1 MAYCGSGRDK
11 NNKSCPLYHAVNSI
25 THTATLVGHRI
36 PLSFSLEFFGGN
48 QPPCMLP
55 WCLGVLSP
63 NPVRSSTHTLL
74 IRTNCV
80 TRLLLQ
86 GMDSEASSKLLARAM
101 LALIGYCE
109 SSSTA
114 VHKASCGALN
124 LMFQACVDQG
134 MVTQMAGSLGRGHA
148 ASGPLADTL
157 SALESLLQYRFQR
170 SWPQSLPLLGRLF
183 LHLRGASYP
192 LLVSVLRGLGE
203 LHDALTSVPSAAL
216 PGVTSALNEA
226 VSFAIEGMGAERV
239 LGVLPLAPTG
249 ATPVAEGGLA
259 EARAW
264 LLPLLTEHTAAAP
277 SRLEFFQSYVLV
289 TAKACDSAA
298 KSGQLT
304 ANKARTQ
311 RFRVVQLWGLLPGF
325 CARPTD
331 LAGAF
336 GKLAPTLANAMQDTN
351 YSGILPVVCAG
362 LQALVAG
369 VKARCGADVGG
380 GDAAAKAD
388 LDKLS
393 NTATR
398 FLPKLFALVD
408 PGDEVATA
416 SVDPGLDAAA
426 ATTATNERTAAVCG
440 AAAALAS
447 IAPPA
452 FLSTLFKKLLQKLIE
467 STTVG
472 GAGAAG
478 TEEIKGETASLKVML
493 RIISDFVSYFRSVPC
508 PWLDA

>member
-1 MAYCGSGRDK
+1 
-11 NNKSCPLYHAVNSI
+11 
-25 THTATLVGHRI
+25 
-36 PLSFSLEFFGGN
+36 
-48 QPPCMLP
+48 
-55 WCLGVLSP
+55 
-63 NPVRSSTHTLL
+63 
-74 IRTNCV
+74 
-80 TRLLLQ
+80 
-86 GMDSEASSKLLARAM
+86 MDSEASNKILARAM

-114 VHKASCGALN
+114 VHKSSCGALN
-124 LMFQACVDQG
+124 LLFQACVDQG

-148 ASGPLADTL
+148 AVGPLADTL

-170 SWPQSLPLLGRLF
+170 SWSQSLPLLGRLF

-239 LGVLPLAPTG
+239 LAVLPLAPAG
-249 ATPVAEGGLA
+249 ATPVTEGGLA

-264 LLPLLTEHTAAAP
+264 LIPLLTENTAAAP
-277 SRLEFFQSYVLV
+277 SRLEFFQSYVLA

-298 KSGQLT
+298 KSGRLT
-304 ANKARTQ
+304 ANEARTQ

-331 LAGAF
+331 VAGAF
-336 GKLAPTLANAMQDTN
+336 GKLAPTLANAMLDTS
-351 YSGILPVVCAG
+351 YPGILPVVCTG

-369 VKARCGADVGG
+369 VKARCGTEVGG

-388 LDKLS
+388 LEKLS

-398 FLPKLFALVD
+398 FLPKLLALVD

-416 SVDPGLDAAA
+416 GVDAGVDAVAEKTAA
-426 ATTATNERTAAVCG
+426 NERTAAVCG
-440 AAAALAS
+440 AAAAMAS
-447 IAPPA
+447 VAPPV
-452 FLSTLFKKLLQKLIE
+452 FLSTIFKKLLQKLIE

-472 GAGAAG
+472 SGGAVGAENVKVEPVA
-478 TEEIKGETASLKVML
+478 LKVRSHVL
-493 RIISDFVSYFRSVPC
+493 FLLKLFRYGILWGYLNRFNACRCELSPILLTVSAQQLARG
-508 PWLDA
+508 

>member
-1 MAYCGSGRDK
+1 MKRA
-11 NNKSCPLYHAVNSI
+11 
-25 THTATLVGHRI
+25 
-36 PLSFSLEFFGGN
+36 FG
-48 QPPCMLP
+48 
-55 WCLGVLSP
+55 
-63 NPVRSSTHTLL
+63 
-74 IRTNCV
+74 
-80 TRLLLQ
+80 LLQ
-86 GMDSEASSKLLARAM
+86 GIDSEASGKLLARAV

-114 VHKASCGALN
+114 VHKSSCGALN
-124 LMFQACVDQG
+124 LMFQACVDQD

-148 ASGPLADTL
+148 AVGALADTL
-157 SALESLLQYRFQR
+157 SALEALLQYRFQK

-264 LLPLLTEHTAAAP
+264 LLPLLTQHTGATP
-277 SRLEFFQSYVLV
+277 SRLAFFQSYVLT
-289 TAKACDSAA
+289 TAKACDGAA
-298 KSGQLT
+298 KSGRLT
-304 ANKARTQ
+304 ANEARTQ

-331 LAGAF
+331 VAGAF
-336 GKLAPTLANAMQDTN
+336 GNLAPILANAMQDTN
-351 YSGILPVVCAG
+351 YTGILPIVCAG
-362 LQALVAG
+362 LQALVTG
-369 VKARCGADVGG
+369 VKARCGTEVGG
-380 GDAAAKAD
+380 GDTAAKAD
-388 LDKLS
+388 LEKLS

-398 FLPKLFALVD
+398 FLPKLFALID
-408 PGDEVATA
+408 PAGGEVTTVGVTVG
-416 SVDPGLDAAA
+416 SDAAA
-426 ATTATNERTAAVCG
+426 AVTAANERTAAVCG

-447 IAPPA
+447 VAPQA
-452 FLSTLFKKLLQKLIE
+452 FLSSLFKKLLQKLIE

-472 GAGAAG
+472 GAGGAG
-478 TEEIKGETASLKVML
+478 TDGLEDKADLKV
-493 RIISDFVSYFRSVPC
+493 RESARPHQVRRAWDTCVPLNF
-508 PWLDA
+508 PM